1 MKHHSTRAAL
11 AVALLVGPCALAV
24 LVAVALV
31 ATAVALSVTGHT
43 GAALGC
49 WAVVAGLAVAAGVVA
64 VRLRRAKPE
73 PDGIPLGEE
82 TQPSLWSEVR
92 ALAQAAQT
100 RAPDEIRLVAEP
112 RVRLVEDTRRLG
124 LAGGAR
130 RLLLGVPL
138 LEGLT
143 RDQMRGVVAHELFHL
158 STGDGATTARVH
170 RAQTMLARL
179 VADERLGRLRAPLRR
194 YARGFAAVAR
204 PLLAEREA
212 GADRMAAQ
220 VAGPETAAAALR
232 ELPVLRTAW
241 GDYLE
246 QYVAIGAP
254 FGIRPTRLF
263 DGFASMLADPRR
275 RRRLNPVRIDLPEP
289 PRKPYDAHATLAER
303 IDALAA
309 LAPSGAAPVSGSP
322 DESGVA
328 VGLLHYPGQALMALE
343 DRFFAGTGLMA
354 ASLDMVVAR
363 VGAERAAERSRALLD
378 AMERHGIAPAT
389 LEHALT
395 LLAEQRPEPLLDL
408 ADLGD
413 VDPYEAAAHQRTVV
427 TELLG
432 HAIASA
438 LVVEEKAAYQ
448 LSWSGVGSLV
458 DPGGNEID
466 PHRLALEALDSPG
479 YAAALRAWLHQLDV
493 RLDAPSPPPPSS
505 AEAADPAAPTGYLG
519 AIAPVSGHGFATF
532 LVTDTGLMLVRPTTA
547 ERLRLTAGRAARR
560 SPATTLVKGCLARPA
575 PSLAAE
581 PRAVHASWAQI
592 RALHVS
598 GSQRADLTLHDGRG
612 WTLSWSSGAEEHGTV
627 WPPIEHHLGHRF
639 TTG

>member
-11 AVALLVGPCALAV
+11 AVALLLAPCALAV
-24 LVAVALV
+24 LVAAALV
-31 ATAVALSVTGHT
+31 ATAVILAVTGHS

-49 WAVVAGLAVAAGVVA
+49 WLAIAVVGVAVGVLA
-64 VRLRRAKPE
+64 VRLRRNPPE
-73 PDGIPLGEE
+73 PDGISLGEE
-82 TQPSLWSEVR
+82 TQPSLWTEVR
-92 ALAQAAQT
+92 ALAQGAQT

-124 LAGGAR
+124 LAGGTR
-130 RLLLGVPL
+130 RLLVGVPL

-143 RDQMRGVVAHELFHL
+143 RDQMRGLVAHELFHL
-158 STGDGATTARVH
+158 STGGGTATARLH
-170 RAQTMLARL
+170 RAQAMLART
-179 VADERLGRLRAPLRR
+179 VGDARLGRLRAPLRWHAGA
-194 YARGFAAVAR
+194 YAAVVR
-204 PLLAEREA
+204 PLLREREVE
-212 GADRMAAQ
+212 ADRVAAR

-246 QYVAIGAP
+246 QYVALGAP
-254 FGIRPTRLF
+254 IGMRPTRLF
-263 DGFASMLADPRR
+263 DGFAAMLADPRR

-303 IDALAA
+303 IAALAA
-309 LAPSGAAPVSGSP
+309 LAPSGTAPVSGSP
-322 DESGVA
+322 DESGRA
-328 VGLLHYPGQALMALE
+328 VDLLHYPGQALMALE
-343 DRFFAGTGLMA
+343 DRFFAGSGLMA
-354 ASLDMVVAR
+354 ASLGMVVAR

-378 AMERHGIAPAT
+378 AMERHRITPAT

-395 LLAEQRPEPLLDL
+395 LLAEHRPEPLLDL
-408 ADLGD
+408 ADLDG
-413 VDPYEAAAHQRTVV
+413 VDPYEAAAHQRTVAG
-427 TELLG
+427 ELLG

-466 PHRLALEALDSPG
+466 PHRLAFEALDSPG

-493 RLDAPSPPPPSS
+493 RLDAPAPPAPEG
-505 AEAADPAAPTGYLG
+505 EAVDQTGPTGYLG
-519 AIAPVSGHGFATF
+519 AIAPVSGHGFGTF
-532 LVTDTGLMLVRPTTA
+532 LVTDAGLMLVRPTAA
-547 ERLRLTAGRAARR
+547 ERLRLTAGRVARR
-560 SPATTLVKGCLARPA
+560 SSASTLVKSCLARPA

-581 PRAVHASWAQI
+581 SRAVHASWAQI

-598 GSQRADLTLHDGRG
+598 GSQRADLTLRDGRG
-612 WTLSWSSGAEEHGTV
+612 WTLSWASGAEEHGTF
-627 WPPIEHHLGHRF
+627 WPPIEHYLGHRF

>member
-1 MKHHSTRAAL
+1 MKHHSARAAL
-11 AVALLVGPCALAV
+11 AVALLVGPCALAA
-24 LVAVALV
+24 LVPAALVAAAVAL
-31 ATAVALSVTGHT
+31 TVTGQT
-43 GAALGC
+43 AAALWC
-49 WAVVAGLAVAAGVVA
+49 WALAALLGVVVGVLA
-64 VRLRRAKPE
+64 VRLRRDPPD
-73 PDGIPLGEE
+73 PDGIALGED
-82 TQPSLWSEVR
+82 TQPALWSEVR
-92 ALAQAAQT
+92 ALAQGART
-100 RAPDEIRLVAEP
+100 RAPDEIRLVPEP
-112 RVRLVEDTRRLG
+112 RVRLVEETRRLG
-124 LAGGAR
+124 LAGGTR
-130 RLLLGVPL
+130 RLLVGVPL

-143 RDQMRGVVAHELFHL
+143 RDQVRGLVVHELFHL
-158 STGDGATTARVH
+158 STVGGPTTARLY
-170 RAQTMLARL
+170 RAQAMLARML
-179 VADERLGRLRAPLRR
+179 EDGRLGRLRTPLRW
-194 YARGFAAVAR
+194 YARGFAALAR
-204 PLLAEREA
+204 PLLVVREA
-212 GADRMAAQ
+212 EADRAAAQ

-254 FGIRPTRLF
+254 IGLRPTRLF

-289 PRKPYDAHATLAER
+289 PRKPYDAHAGLAER
-303 IDALAA
+303 IAALSA
-309 LAPSGAAPVSGSP
+309 LAPSDAAPVSGSP
-322 DESGVA
+322 DESGLGVD
-328 VGLLHYPGQALMALE
+328 LLHYPGQALMALE

-378 AMERHGIAPAT
+378 AMERHGITPAT

-395 LLAEQRPEPLLDL
+395 LLAERRPEPLLDL
-408 ADLGD
+408 ADLDG

-427 TELLG
+427 AELLG

-438 LVVEEKAAYQ
+438 LVVEEKAAYE

-479 YAAALRAWLHQLDV
+479 YAAALRAWLHQLEV
-493 RLDAPSPPPPSS
+493 RLDAPSPPPLGDG
-505 AEAADPAAPTGYLG
+505 ADLDAAGPTGYLG
-519 AIAPVSGHGFATF
+519 AIAPVSGHGFGTF
-532 LVTDTGLMLVRPTTA
+532 LVTDAGLMLVRPTAA

-560 SPATTLVKGCLARPA
+560 SPASALVKGCLSRPA

-581 PRAVHASWAQI
+581 ARAVHASWAQI

-612 WTLSWSSGAEEHGTV
+612 WTLSWSSGAEEHGTF